1 MKILNGVIDYLMT
14 NMKNLHTLPTS
25 SVHFIVAL
33 VLFASCQVVELAGD
47 VVYSSGIRVLVGVI
61 IIKAPP
67 TIPHGVAL
75 LVTYM
80 AGHIYPWCSAVVATP
95 TIMPPSWRRT
105 ATTHVETIMP
115 VITMVVL
122 AIISAIFTPIVA
134 VTAVSAQ
141 SVVVGPTTLA
151 RGGVG

>member
-47 VVYSSGIRVLVGVI
+47 VVYNSGIRVPVGVI
-61 IIKAPP
+61 IIIKVTL

-80 AGHIYPWCSAVVATP
+80 AGHIYPWCSAVVATS
-95 TIMPPSWRRT
+95 TTMPP
-105 ATTHVETIMP
+105 P
-115 VITMVVL
+115 GG
-122 AIISAIFTPIVA
+122 
-134 VTAVSAQ
+134 AQ
-141 SVVVGPTTLA
+141 PPPMLKPSC
-151 RGGVG
+151 RSSRWSY